1 MKRLLSSLVAVLVAL
16 TFLANASFAGEVK
29 VGVVLPMTGLVAA
42 FGQSAWKG
50 IKLAQSMEPK
60 TKNGCK
66 VKLILLDN
74 KGMKVETANA
84 VSKLITDNHVRAII
98 GAITSS
104 DTMAGAP
111 IAEKHHIPMIT
122 SSATN
127 PLVTKGKKYISR
139 ACFIDPFQGEVA
151 AKYARNKLHA
161 KTAAVMI
168 ERDQDY
174 SVGLAHAFMKAFKKL
189 GGKIVAIE
197 FFQST
202 DQDYSA
208 QISDI
213 KAKHPDIIYMPSYYQ
228 EIALFARQARQ
239 YGLKQPILAGD
250 GAEAE
255 ALIKIGGKAVEGL
268 TFTTHFDPHA
278 AATPLTVKFIKLY
291 EKKYGTPPDAMA
303 ALGADAYFI
312 LVQAINKAGGCNAK
326 PEKINYYIRHTKNFK
341 GVTGVITIDP
351 KTGNAIKSAVI
362 RKVKNGKFVYVTT
375 VNP

>member
-1 MKRLLSSLVAVLVAL
+1 MKRFLHILAVAL
-16 TFLANASFAGEVK
+16 VSFMFLASSSYAKEVK

-50 IKLAQSMEPK
+50 VKLAQSMEPTAK
-60 TKNGCK
+60 DGSKIHLT
-66 VKLILLDN
+66 LLDN

-84 VSKLITDNHVRAII
+84 VSKLITQNHVKAII

-111 IAEKHHIPMIT
+111 IAERNHVPMIS

-127 PLVTKGKKYISR
+127 PLVTKGKKYVSR
-139 ACFIDPFQGEVA
+139 ACFIDPFQGAVA
-151 AKYARNKLHA
+151 AKYIWGTLHA

-174 SVGLAHAFMKAFKKL
+174 SVGLAHAFIKAYKKL
-189 GGKIVAIE
+189 GGKIVSTN

-208 QISDI
+208 QISTI
-213 KAKHPDIIYMPSYYQ
+213 KGKNPEVIYMPSYYQ
-228 EIALFARQARQ
+228 EIALFCRQARQ
-239 YGLKQPILAGD
+239 YGLNQTVMAGD

-255 ALIKIGGKAVEGL
+255 ALIKIGGKAVNGV
-268 TFTTHFDPHA
+268 TFTTHFDPKA
-278 AATPLTVKFIKLY
+278 AATPLATKFLKLY
-291 EKKYGTPPDAMA
+291 NKKYNGQPDAMA

-312 LVQAINKAGGCNAK
+312 VANAISKAGGAK
-326 PEKINYYIRHTKNFK
+326 ATPEKINYYIRHTKNFK
-341 GVTGVITIDP
+341 GVTGVININP
-351 KTGNAIKSAVI
+351 KTGNAIKSAVV
-362 RKVKNGKFVYVTT
+362 RKVENGKFVYVTT